1 MKISEKFLVLS
12 IFILSFVSVGDLFL
26 RQGHPITFDG
36 HIHMTTMNQFA
47 QSLKSGEFPVT
58 WSNNFANFGLPLPLF
73 SHQLPAYLGALL
85 IISGFSTESAFKL
98 LILFSIS
105 ISNILFYFFY
115 KKLSNK
121 NIAFVMTSIAIF
133 FPYRELS
140 IYTRGSL
147 PEIMSTIFLPLM
159 FLGVWNLHQKN
170 YKKSSL
176 LLYFSSL
183 AISLTH
189 PMMLLVFGLP
199 LSIYFFTKL
208 DKKDF
213 LKHLFILLASLS
225 FGILSASFYL
235 MPLFL
240 EMKYFFQSAIK
251 EEMSVDRFMQFKQ
264 LYDPTWLYTFTH
276 PGPRAN
282 FIKLGLLEFSIV
294 ITSIIFLFVYK
305 FGLIKK
311 IFKKENIA
319 QISVWLIMTI
329 ATLVLTLPVSKHIYA
344 LPFFSQIQYPWR
356 FLNVLQFLIPGLAA
370 CLFFVIKS
378 KHRNVF
384 LFSLLFIVI
393 IFRVPQFYGKNYVIQ
408 NESDYE
414 FTKSNLHSLNMNPL
428 WTGDS
433 EIYETKTTQAE
444 IIEGVGKLEIVELK
458 NASRKY
464 KVSAETEVRM
474 IDFTFYFPGW
484 VVVDAQN
491 SQNNNISIEYQDLN
505 YRGLITYK
513 LPKGEHTILVEYR
526 PTKIRMAARYL
537 SIFGIFAYLIFF
549 KIFLIT
555 KFKD

>member
-85 IISGFSTESAFKL
+85 IISGFSTENTFKI
-98 LILFSIS
+98 LILFSIV

-121 NIAFVMTSIAIF
+121 TVAFVATSIAIF

-159 FLGVWNLHQKN
+159 FFGVWNLHHKN

-189 PMMLLVFGLP
+189 PMMLLVFCLP

-208 DKKDF
+208 DKKDY
-213 LKHLFILLASLS
+213 LKHIFILLTSVSL
-225 FGILSASFYL
+225 GILSASFYL

-251 EEMSVDRFMQFKQ
+251 EEMSTDRFLQFNQ
-264 LYDPTWLYTFTH
+264 LYDPSWFYTFTH

-294 ITSIIFLFVYK
+294 ISAAILLFANK

-311 IFKKENIA
+311 IIIKENLK
-319 QISVWLIMTI
+319 QIGVWLAMTI
-329 ATLVLTLPVSKHIYA
+329 LAIVLLLPISKHIYA

-370 CLFFVIKS
+370 CLFFLIKS
-378 KHRNVF
+378 KNRNLF
-384 LFSLLFIVI
+384 LYLLLFTVVL
-393 IFRVPQFYGKNYVIQ
+393 FRVPQFYGKNYVIQ
-408 NESDYE
+408 PDTDYE
-414 FTKSNLHSLNMNPL
+414 FNKSNLHSLNMNPL

-433 EIYETKTTQAE
+433 EIYKTKTTQSE
-444 IIEGVGKLEIVELK
+444 IIEGEGKLEFLELK

-464 KVSAETEVRM
+464 KVSAETEIRM
-474 IDFTFYFPGW
+474 IDYTFYFPGW
-484 VVVDAQN
+484 VVVDTQN
-491 SQNNNISIEYQDLN
+491 SQNKNISIEYQDLN

-513 LPKGEHTILVEYR
+513 LPKGDHIILVEYR

-549 KIFLIT
+549 KIFLNT

>member
-1 MKISEKFLVLS
+1 MKISEKFLVFS

-47 QSLKSGEFPVT
+47 QSIKSGEFPVT

-85 IISGFSTESAFKL
+85 IIFGFSTESAFKI
-98 LILFSIS
+98 LILFSIV
-105 ISNILFYFFY
+105 ISNILFYSFY
-115 KKLSNK
+115 KKLSNI

-159 FLGVWNLHQKN
+159 FLGVWNLHQRN
-170 YKKSSL
+170 YKRSSL

-189 PMMLLVFGLP
+189 PMMLLVFCLP

-213 LKHLFILLASLS
+213 LKHIFILLASLS

-251 EEMSVDRFMQFKQ
+251 EEMSADRFLQFKQ

-294 ITSIIFLFVYK
+294 FTAIIFIIVYK
-305 FGLIKK
+305 LGLIKK

-319 QISVWLIMTI
+319 QISVWLTMTI
-329 ATLVLTLPVSKHIYA
+329 TALVLALPISKHIYA